1 MWIVIFGVGVLVIEM
16 VINVDFVYILWY
28 FFFDF
33 VYVVFF
39 LQLVCVIYLRNL
51 NIYGFF
57 LGYMVGMFFWI
68 VGGEFFFGIGM
79 LIKYLYYFEEYGQMF
94 FFKIFCM
101 MMLMVMIIV
110 FLFLIDIL
118 FKKGIIYYC
127 FDVFKCGFF

>member
-57 LGYMVGMFFWI
+57 LGYIVGMFFWI
-68 VGGEFFFGIGM
+68 VGGEFFLGIGM